1 MKKKRIVIIVMLVVF
16 VAAGIA
22 AAVLAGGTRREKLA
36 DTTFYN
42 QSMGLAIATDDGLYH
57 VDSRNFLYF
66 YDYKEKE
73 DVQVCNKPNCTH
85 ETWQEDTPDEERC
98 HSYLGEGLIGGFLS
112 ADQLYT
118 IQIDPMLQQAVIT
131 SSAMDRSAQ
140 KKVAELTMDHL
151 DTFAVKDGIL
161 YLAGI
166 SNELET
172 DENGMQVPTGVV
184 DTWIYSV
191 DLDTGKQKELTPKQK
206 GNNATLQVAGLN
218 EDKLYC
224 RGIFFEKPFDGLN
237 FEEAGQRVTWYVYDI
252 AAGTYEKTLEGA
264 DGNGGF
270 YMAHNTLLYDVG
282 ENWGDNGFERYAVY
296 AADLASGEIKKCG
309 ESDQQPQYADG
320 KAFLTEGETYRYYE
334 AETKK
339 TRELQD
345 SVLNAFYCWQ
355 TPGEYIHGVTAGQN
369 GQPCLIT
376 KKDFYNGNEV
386 FIPLKW
392 ENGEAE

>member
-1 MKKKRIVIIVMLVVF
+1 M
-16 VAAGIA
+16 AAGIA

-42 QSMGLAIATDDGLYH
+42 QTMGLAIATDDGLYH

-112 ADQLYT
+112 AGQLYV

-224 RGIFFEKPFDGLN
+224 RGIFLKS
-237 FEEAGQRVTWYVYDI
+237 
-252 AAGTYEKTLEGA
+252 
-264 DGNGGF
+264 
-270 YMAHNTLLYDVG
+270 LLTV
-282 ENWGDNGFERYAVY
+282 
-296 AADLASGEIKKCG
+296 
-309 ESDQQPQYADG
+309 
-320 KAFLTEGETYRYYE
+320 
-334 AETKK
+334 
-339 TRELQD
+339 
-345 SVLNAFYCWQ
+345 
-355 TPGEYIHGVTAGQN
+355 
-369 GQPCLIT
+369 
-376 KKDFYNGNEV
+376 
-386 FIPLKW
+386 
-392 ENGEAE
+392 

>member
-1 MKKKRIVIIVMLVVF
+1 MKKKRIVIISVLAVLVVTGIT
-16 VAAGIA
+16 VA
-22 AAVLAGGTRREKLA
+22 VMGGSVRKTNSKNTA
-36 DTTFYN
+36 FYN
-42 QSMGLAIATDDGLYH
+42 QTMGLAIATDDGLYH

-98 HSYLGEGLIGGFLS
+98 HSYLGDGLIGGFLS
-112 ADQLYT
+112 AGQLYV

-151 DTFAVKDGIL
+151 DTFVVKDGIL
-161 YLAGI
+161 YLAGTA
-166 SNELET
+166 NELEA

-184 DTWIYSV
+184 DTWVYSV
-191 DLDTGKQKELTPKQK
+191 DLDTGKQQEMTPKQK
-206 GNNATLQVAGLN
+206 GNNATLQVAGLYG
-218 EDKLYC
+218 DQLYC
-224 RGIFFEKPFDGLN
+224 REISFEKSFDGLN
-237 FEEAGQRVTWYVYDI
+237 FEEAGQQVTWYVYDI

-270 YMAHNTLLYDVG
+270 YMVGNTMLFDTG
-282 ENWGDNGFERYAVY
+282 EDWGDNGFELYAVY
-296 AADLASGEIKKCG
+296 EADLTSGAIEKCG

-320 KAFLTEGETYRYYE
+320 KAFLSQGETYRYYE
-334 AETKK
+334 AK
-339 TRELQD
+339 TRETKELKD

-369 GQPCLIT
+369 GLPCLIT
-376 KKDFYNGNEV
+376 KEDFYSGNEK
-386 FIPLKW
+386 FIPLAW
-392 ENGEAE
+392 ETAKAQ